1 MDEDTILPH
10 PVLLHFLI
18 PLVGVGVGVGSWS
31 EYGRIFNSPW
41 KMFKWI
47 FLQIKN
53 SPFIALGLHLLSLG
67 RCLINCL
74 GLILPVKF
82 GSPAFSTGCMFFY
95 YIYLCKKN
103 DQIYGGETLASVA
116 SCINKRQDVT
126 LMLISL
132 LNRLE
137 TIAGH
142 KKLHTACLLYK
153 GYR

>member
-18 PLVGVGVGVGSWS
+18 PLVGVVVGLRTDVS
-31 EYGRIFNSPW
+31 FNSPW
-41 KMFKWI
+41 NMFKWK
-47 FLQIKN
+47 FLQVKN
-53 SPFIALGLHLLSLG
+53 SPFIALALHLLCLDM
-67 RCLINCL
+67 CLINCL

-103 DQIYGGETLASVA
+103 DQIYGGETLASVV

-142 KKLHTACLLYK
+142 KNLHTACLLYK
-153 GYR
+153 GYSR